1 MWCMSVQISSLGSN
15 GPLMCGKQTTFEG
28 GMRTPTIAWW
38 SRGFLDMS
46 HDGQRPEGRVSQYVG
61 TQMDFLPTFADLAG
75 ARLPPDLRLDGQSLA
90 AILLGKDENNLGHPV
105 FFYRGN
111 LLYAVRWTH
120 YKVTKDCRVNRS
132 FIFGRNSNSP
142 LKVYIF
148 IFLGTFLDM
157 DNSSRRA

>member
-1 MWCMSVQISSLGSN
+1 MTSISGSN

-38 SRGFLDMS
+38 SQE
-46 HDGQRPEGRVSQYVG
+46 QRLQRKASQYVG

-90 AILLGKDENNLGHPV
+90 AILLGKDENNPGHPV

-111 LLYAVRWTH
+111 LLYAVRWKH
-120 YKVTKDCRVNRS
+120 YKVTEDCHVNRS

-148 IFLGTFLDM
+148 IF
-157 DNSSRRA
+157 